1 MACSCRDSSI
11 WQECAGAENAK
22 QMRASLDLDNDISDG
37 IVFTL
42 NAKHIM
48 PEMSTYNFLHD
59 ALPLISYSIA
69 KAQENN
75 PY

>member
-1 MACSCRDSSI
+1 
-11 WQECAGAENAK
+11 
-22 QMRASLDLDNDISDG
+22 MRASLDADNDISDG

-48 PEMSTYNFLHD
+48 PEMSTYDFLHD

-69 KAQENN
+69 KTQENN